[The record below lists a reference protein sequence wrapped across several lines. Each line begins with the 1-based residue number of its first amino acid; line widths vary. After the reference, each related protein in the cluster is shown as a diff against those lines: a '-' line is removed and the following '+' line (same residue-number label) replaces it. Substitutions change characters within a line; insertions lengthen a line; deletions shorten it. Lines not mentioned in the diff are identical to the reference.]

1 MAMVLNMVEVYRTN
15 VRHKRQ
21 ARKLL
26 DVLSKQFPM
35 FSINFDLEDCDKILR
50 VEGKNIPQEKIAR
63 LLTENGY
70 QCSVLD

>member
-1 MAMVLNMVEVYRTN
+1 MVEVYKTN

-21 ARKLL
+21 ARRLL

-50 VEGKNIPQEKIAR
+50 VEGKDIPQEKIAK
-63 LLTENGY
+63 LVTENGY
-70 QCSVLD
+70 QCNVLD

>member
-1 MAMVLNMVEVYRTN
+1 MEMILNMVEVYKTN

-21 ARKLL
+21 ARRLL

-50 VEGKNIPQEKIAR
+50 VEGKNIPQEKIAE
-63 LLTENGY
+63 LVTENGY
-70 QCSVLD
+70 QCNVLD

>member
-1 MAMVLNMVEVYRTN
+1 MILNMVEVYKTN

-21 ARKLL
+21 ARRLL

-50 VEGKNIPQEKIAR
+50 VEGKNIPQEKIAK
-63 LLTENGY
+63 LVAENGY
-70 QCSVLD
+70 QCNALD

>member
-1 MAMVLNMVEVYRTN
+1 MEMILNMVEVYKTN

-21 ARKLL
+21 ARRLL

-50 VEGKNIPQEKIAR
+50 VEGKDIPQEKIAK
-63 LLTENGY
+63 LVTENGY
-70 QCSVLD
+70 QCNVLD

>member
-15 VRHKRQ
+15 VTHKRQ

-70 QCSVLD
+70 QCSVLE